1 MIVLQLSS
9 GVRPHLLLPTWDGEP
24 TDMIDRVAVA
34 IRRCARYSLS
44 IFFTYVVS
52 AAVGAAMVHTGSR
65 FALARRDAIVERAAG
80 DRASI
85 DYRAG
90 HRTRAALAD
99 AAANFGLAALPQ
111 TIAGLTIVLPY
122 FTVFHQGWVGG
133 IVSVDGR
140 HISRLRSARGGA
152 YYLGVLLLQFLAF
165 SFCIGGGIRCGVA
178 LYEQNR
184 QVGWR
189 FRRYRLARAPL
200 GDLLCVVGASVPLFL
215 LASSFEFLSTW
226 NA

>member
-1 MIVLQLSS
+1 ML
-9 GVRPHLLLPTWDGEP
+9 
-24 TDMIDRVAVA
+24 DRVAIA
-34 IRRCARYSLS
+34 IQRCARYSAS

-52 AAVGAAMVHTGSR
+52 AAVGAAMVHAGSR
-65 FALARRDAIVERAAG
+65 FALARRDAIVASAAS
-80 DRASI
+80 DKASI

-90 HRTRAALAD
+90 RRTQAALAD
-99 AAANFGLAALPQ
+99 AVANFGLAALPQ

-122 FTVFHQGWVGG
+122 ATVSYQGWVGG

-140 HISRLRSARGGA
+140 HVSRLRSVRGGA
-152 YYLGVLLLQFLAF
+152 YYLGVLLMQFLAF
-165 SFCIGGGIRCGVA
+165 SLCIGGGIRCGVA
-178 LYEQNR
+178 LYDQNR

-189 FRRYRLARAPL
+189 FWRYRLARAPL
-200 GDLLCVVGASVPLFL
+200 GDLLCVIGASIPLFL